1 MIVKPHKMPSNK
13 EQNNGKRANTNKG
26 PAKGSKSLLILFS
39 ENYTRVVVLVKK
51 TQGYEKKIFFQ
62 LSNSS
67 RPVFLLENPTHWGF
81 ETGMCSIF
89 VKPALDIFVVCS
101 LGT

>member
-51 TQGYEKKIFFQ
+51 TQGYEKKIIF
-62 LSNSS
+62 
-67 RPVFLLENPTHWGF
+67 PTF
-81 ETGMCSIF
+81 KF
-89 VKPALDIFVVCS
+89 VKTSFF
-101 LGT
+101 T

>member
-51 TQGYEKKIFFQ
+51 TQGYEKKKKFSNFQIRQDQFFYLKTQ
-62 LSNSS
+62 PTGALKL
-67 RPVFLLENPTHWGF
+67 PCAQFL
-81 ETGMCSIF
+81 
-89 VKPALDIFVVCS
+89 
-101 LGT
+101 

>member
-51 TQGYEKKIFFQ
+51 TQGYEKKKFF
-62 LSNSS
+62 
-67 RPVFLLENPTHWGF
+67 PTF
-81 ETGMCSIF
+81 KF
-89 VKPALDIFVVCS
+89 VKTSFF
-101 LGT
+101 T